1 MKEKELSLRELDE
14 IGEELA
20 RDYSRGRESMNAD
33 CFDIEGFTREYLG
46 LDIRDEWIAED
57 DPDVI
62 GFLADGEDRLT
73 VLRNGEPESVVFPKG
88 TVVLDRSL
96 LRRGQSGRR
105 RFTMAHEAAHE
116 VLGRLYQRQ
125 GSGRCRRNLSMYEGH
140 DQAER
145 RDYGEV
151 QADRLGAA
159 YMMSRSRL
167 ENNLKKYH
175 GGMPVLCYGSGVIP
189 LQEKRDIQK
198 MADAMGVSYTA
209 LLIQLK
215 EQGMVEHR
223 SIEEFSREYIIG
235 RRECR

>member
-1 MKEKELSLRELDE
+1 MKKKEISLCELDE
-14 IGEELA
+14 IGEQLE
-20 RDYSRGRESMNAD
+20 RDYIAGREGMNAD
-33 CFDIEGFTREYLG
+33 CFDIEGFTREYLE

-62 GFLADGEDRLT
+62 GFLADGEDHLT
-73 VLRNGEPESVVFPKG
+73 VLRNGKPESVVFPKG

-125 GSGRCRRNLSMYEGH
+125 GSGRCRRNLSVYEGH
-140 DQAER
+140 DPAER

-159 YMMSRSRL
+159 YMMSGTRL
-167 ENNLKKYH
+167 RMNLAKYH
-175 GGMPVLCYGSGVIP
+175 DGKPVICYGSGVIP
-189 LQEKRDIQK
+189 LHEKRAIQK
-198 MADAMGVSYTA
+198 MANAMGVSYTA

-215 EQGMVEHR
+215 EQDL
-223 SIEEFSREYIIG
+223 IEYRPMDEFSREYITG
-235 RRECR
+235 RR